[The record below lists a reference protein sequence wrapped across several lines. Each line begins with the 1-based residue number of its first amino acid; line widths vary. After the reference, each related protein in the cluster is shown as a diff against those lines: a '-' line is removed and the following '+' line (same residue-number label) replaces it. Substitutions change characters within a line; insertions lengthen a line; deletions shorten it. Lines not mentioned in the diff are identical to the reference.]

1 MMNFRILQ
9 EVRDLLSTKGT
20 NLGWRWSHLKVEG
33 KKSDFAEYKSRTKK
47 RQSSQEL
54 CVGTAT
60 EKMVANEWQKPG
72 YRLNPQHQLLCQH
85 CKTNLIFLGSFFYIR
100 LDDRV
105 TKSAQRPEQPC
116 CPSVKPSTRCILC
129 GPSPIATGHGSV
141 IGPSEN
147 RSQLTGLA
155 ASTL

>member
-1 MMNFRILQ
+1 MFKTVPQCSFLEYKESFQSQLKKRKTSLTKYPFTSTIA
-9 EVRDLLSTKGT
+9 EVRR
-20 NLGWRWSHLKVEG
+20 LGGR
-33 KKSDFAEYKSRTKK
+33 KSDDSIGK
-47 RQSSQEL
+47 
-54 CVGTAT
+54 AT